1 MIIPFSPAQDQLGHT
16 APLSEA
22 LELPLLGVP
31 TRYRSNSPAVIAA
44 AARALAPWERLPAAL
59 VEPGPPLAVDIVVHP
74 TGPGDPPV
82 GQAERFVYR
91 AHSSTLIAAAG
102 GSLLTAKLDQGSA
115 LAFVTP
121 ELAADEAALRTS
133 VIEGL
138 GLLLANE
145 RDRTP
150 IHAAGVALA
159 GRAVLLLGPSGA
171 GKSTL
176 CYACVRE
183 GFALL
188 AEDTVCVSL
197 ARGPRIWGHPGLIH
211 LAPDAPRLFP
221 ELARLE
227 PRLRPN
233 GKLKLAVDPAVLG
246 VAPATHGERAI
257 VCVIE
262 RGRGQA
268 SRIAPLPADEVVA
281 AIAGGREAGFDLFGE
296 RMRTAAT
303 ALAASPAYRL
313 SVGTD
318 PGTAALLL
326 RHLVEG

>member
-1 MIIPFSPAQDQLGHT
+1 MTIPFSPANEQLGHT
-16 APLSEA
+16 APLNEA
-22 LELPLLGVP
+22 LEAPLLGVP
-31 TRYRSNSPAVIAA
+31 TRYRSNSQVVIAA
-44 AARALAPWERLPAAL
+44 AARALAPWRDLPAAL

-74 TGPGDPPV
+74 VGPGDPPV
-82 GQAERFVYR
+82 GQGERFLYR
-91 AHSSTLIAAAG
+91 AHGNTLIAAAG
-102 GSLLTAKLDQGSA
+102 GSLLTARMDQGGA

-121 ELAADEAALRTS
+121 ELAADELALRAS

-138 GLLLANE
+138 GLLLANH

-150 IHAAGVALA
+150 IHAAAVALA

-197 ARGPRIWGHPGLIH
+197 ARGLRLWGHPGLIH

-227 PRLRPN
+227 PRVRPN
-233 GKLKLAVDPAVLG
+233 GKRKLAVDPAAMG
-246 VAPATHGERAI
+246 VAPATHAERAI
-257 VCVIE
+257 ICLIE
-262 RGRGQA
+262 RGQGQE
-268 SRIAPLPADEVVA
+268 SRIAPLPAEQVVGA
-281 AIAGGREAGFDLFGE
+281 LVGRPEAGFDMLGG
-296 RMRTAAT
+296 RMRVAAD

-313 SVGTD
+313 SVGTN